1 VCALKVQTAEQSLAL
16 IQALLENQ
24 PGPAR
29 DIVQLNAG
37 AALYVCGLTDSLG
50 AGVTRAG
57 EVIASGEARKKLDEL
72 VTVSNKLD

>member
-37 AALYVCGLTDSLG
+37 AALYACGLAGSL
-50 AGVTRAG
+50 AEGVKKAG
-57 EVIASGEARKKLDEL
+57 EVIAGGAARSKLDAL
-72 VTVSNKLD
+72 VAVSNNLD